1 MPNENLNNK
10 ESIQSD
16 DNLKVLIKEIEELK
30 DKNRSNDKIENG
42 IIVNNKL
49 NDGLR

>member
-30 DKNRSNDKIENG
+30 DKNRSNDKIKNG

>member
-1 MPNENLNNK
+1 MSNENLKNK

-16 DNLKVLIKEIEELK
+16 NNLKVLIKEIEELK
-30 DKNRSNDKIENG
+30 DKDRSNDKIESG

-49 NDGLR
+49 NDELK